1 MRKFLRAKSLI
12 IQGVYMAS
20 CVGVIVLCGIYHVC
34 RDTVWGGL
42 FIWLSLLL
50 LYHFSVTLFAM
61 PYVLVCNITSCLGE
75 KKNGEGR
82 VRRIVWA
89 LLAPVLSVLLFCALS
104 IVFVGATG
112 GV

>member
-1 MRKFLRAKSLI
+1 
-12 IQGVYMAS
+12 
-20 CVGVIVLCGIYHVC
+20 
-34 RDTVWGGL
+34 
-42 FIWLSLLL
+42 
-50 LYHFSVTLFAM
+50 M